1 MIKELFVLKLF
12 TKDKN
17 HYDKYYNF
25 LSTTNLD
32 SEIKLLFSLIDSYY
46 TDYPEHKYI
55 GSSELIN
62 YFQLEYSS
70 YKDAPSIIKVIEE
83 VYRLEVSDSLI
94 RDYLQQML
102 EKDTSTKIINKLL
115 QVVDESKAGQLLTVK
130 EDIAKYEELI
140 KVNKQSDSIF
150 VSSDLDELIEQEYEG
165 DTINWRLKCL
175 QEAAGPVREGL
186 YHCYARPN
194 CFDPETEVLTPSG
207 WVTVDKITY
216 EDLLAQVDVHRN
228 ISFVKPS
235 HIEKHYEDNMIA
247 IADSLG
253 RVKLH
258 VSHDHDM
265 AYTYGKIPELRK
277 KSAATITYFQGLKHH
292 VAGKSSVP
300 ADLLTPHERLEIA
313 YQADGHSRSYKD
325 YGYTF
330 SFKKERKIK
339 RLQQILKA
347 CGYDYNIYKDGNN
360 GNIGFYV
367 KTKRPLHKDFSW
379 VDLSKVSESWGREF
393 LQELSMWDSSIRTSL
408 RFKFNTAKKEVAD
421 MVQAI
426 AVLSDCN
433 VFYNKYSPTKNPKH
447 ADTYELNIRTKYVPV
462 DGGSINKFTTGWGG
476 DVYCFTVPDG
486 HLLVRRR
493 GATAIVGNTGKT
505 SFLVS
510 EVTNFASQLKDDE
523 DIIYFINEEK
533 GNRIQLR
540 LYSAMLNTPID
551 EIISNR
557 QQAKDVFLQRG
568 GGKIKVYDNA
578 YISIE
583 DIDRICN
590 EYNPRIIVIDQGDK
604 INFRGGAH
612 LDGPIR
618 LKELYRRFREQA
630 KVHSCAVITAGQASA
645 EAQGKKWLEMTHMD
659 WSKTGKAGEFDI
671 SIGIGKCLDDGKENM
686 RYIHLNKN
694 KFTGLEIKTPVLLNP
709 FTGRYSDME

>member
-17 HYDKYYNF
+17 HYDKYYTF

-70 YKDAPSIIKVIEE
+70 YKDSESIIKVIEE

-150 VSSDLDELIEQEYEG
+150 VSNDLDELIEQEYEG
-165 DTINWRLKCL
+165 DAINWRLKCL

-186 YHCYARPN
+186 YHVAARP
-194 CFDPETEVLTPSG
+194 E
-207 WVTVDKITY
+207 
-216 EDLLAQVDVHRN
+216 
-228 ISFVKPS
+228 
-235 HIEKHYEDNMIA
+235 
-247 IADSLG
+247 
-253 RVKLH
+253 
-258 VSHDHDM
+258 
-265 AYTYGKIPELRK
+265 
-277 KSAATITYFQGLKHH
+277 
-292 VAGKSSVP
+292 
-300 ADLLTPHERLEIA
+300 
-313 YQADGHSRSYKD
+313 
-325 YGYTF
+325 
-330 SFKKERKIK
+330 
-339 RLQQILKA
+339 
-347 CGYDYNIYKDGNN
+347 
-360 GNIGFYV
+360 
-367 KTKRPLHKDFSW
+367 
-379 VDLSKVSESWGREF
+379 
-393 LQELSMWDSSIRTSL
+393 
-408 RFKFNTAKKEVAD
+408 
-421 MVQAI
+421 
-426 AVLSDCN
+426 
-433 VFYNKYSPTKNPKH
+433 
-447 ADTYELNIRTKYVPV
+447 
-462 DGGSINKFTTGWGG
+462 
-476 DVYCFTVPDG
+476 
-486 HLLVRRR
+486 
-493 GATAIVGNTGKT
+493 TGKT
-505 SFLVS
+505 SFLAS
-510 EVTNFASQLKDDE
+510 EATNFATQIKDDE
-523 DIIYFINEEK
+523 SIIWFNNEEA
-533 GNRIQLR
+533 GNRVQLR
-540 LYSAMLNTPID
+540 LFSTMLNTPIYD
-551 EIISNR
+551 IISNKE
-557 QQAKDVFLQRG
+557 QAKAEFIRRG
-568 GGKIKVYDNA
+568 GNRIKLYDNA

-590 EYNPRIIVIDQGDK
+590 EYNPRIIISDIADK
-604 INFRGGAH
+604 VTFRGSAH

-618 LKELYRRFREQA
+618 LKELYRKFRELS
-630 KVHSCAVITAGQASA
+630 KIHKCAIITAGQASA
-645 EAQGKKWLEMTHMD
+645 EAHGKKWLELIHLD
-659 WSKTGKAGEFDI
+659 YSRTGKGGELDL